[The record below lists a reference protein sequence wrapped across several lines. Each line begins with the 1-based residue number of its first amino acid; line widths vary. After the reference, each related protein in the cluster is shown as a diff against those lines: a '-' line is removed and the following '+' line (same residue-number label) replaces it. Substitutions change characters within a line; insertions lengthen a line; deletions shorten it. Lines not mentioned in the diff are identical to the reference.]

1 MNNFSRESGV
11 LLHLTSLPGP
21 HGIGDLGQSAFQFI
35 DQLEQMGQKLWQIL
49 PSGQPDNCYSPYS
62 TISAFCNNPLLISL
76 DLLCEDGYI
85 EKKELNRCPD
95 FPKEKVDYKAVE
107 LFKIPLLQKAAER
120 FQRNATSDEIKP
132 YQSFCNA
139 NNYWLDDYTLFI
151 ILRSLEDGKQWSD
164 WSEAFAMRDAQTLA
178 QIRLDYYRKIENIK
192 ILQYFFYM
200 QWRGLKEY
208 ANKQGIRIIGDIP
221 IYISYNS
228 ADVWSNRNLF
238 KLDGDGRMMAQ
249 SGCPPDDFIKEGQIW
264 GHPIYNWA
272 QHKDSGYEWWIAR
285 LKYLF
290 EFVNIIRIDHF
301 NGFAKYWEVNVD
313 DSNGMRGQWIE
324 GPGEPFFQAVNT
336 ALGDRPI
343 IAENLGEASINA
355 APIMEKFNIP
365 GIIILQMTFKEKE
378 KPSPVSENMVVY
390 TGTHD
395 NDTIIGRFNS
405 MNSNGHPVQSELE
418 LKAERDRALSFF
430 NSDGSNIH
438 WNFIKLALDS
448 EARMVI
454 TPLQDILGLG
464 TESRMNIPGTVGN
477 NWEWRYSEDLL
488 LPEMVEKMRS
498 LIKNSGRI

>member
-1 MNNFSRESGV
+1 MNHFSRESGV

-35 DQLEQMGQKLWQIL
+35 DQLKQMGQKLWQIL
-49 PSGQPDNCYSPYS
+49 PTGQPDNFYSPYS

-76 DLLCEDGYI
+76 DYLCEAGFIKQED
-85 EKKELNRCPD
+85 LNPFLD
-95 FPKEKVDYKAVE
+95 FSTEKVDFKAVQS
-107 LFKIPLLQKAAER
+107 FKIPLLQKVAEQFR
-120 FQRNATSDEIKP
+120 AKASGKEIR
-132 YQSFCNA
+132 SFRAFCNA

-151 ILRSLEDGKQWSD
+151 ILRDVENGKQWSD
-164 WSEAFAMRDAQTLA
+164 WSEAFAMRDAQTLE

-238 KLDGDGRMMAQ
+238 KLDGDGRMVVQ
-249 SGCPPDDFIKEGQIW
+249 SGCPPDDFFNEGQTW

-290 EFVNIIRIDHF
+290 DFVNIIRIDHF
-301 NGFAKYWEVNVD
+301 NGFAKFWEVIKD
-313 DSNGMRGQWIE
+313 DSNGMRGKWIE
-324 GPGEPFFQAVNT
+324 GPGEPFFEAVNT
-336 ALGDRPI
+336 VLGDCPI
-343 IAENLGEASINA
+343 IAENLGEANIKA
-355 APIMEKFNIP
+355 APIMKKFNIP
-365 GIIILQMTFKEKE
+365 GMIILQMTFKDKE
-378 KPSPVSENMVVY
+378 KPSPVLENMVVY

-395 NDTIIGRFNS
+395 NDTIVGRFNR
-405 MNSNGHPVQSELE
+405 MNLNGHSVQSELE
-418 LKAERDRALSFF
+418 LKPERDRALAFF

-438 WNFIKLALDS
+438 WDFIKLALDS
-448 EARMVI
+448 EARMAI
-454 TPLQDILGLG
+454 IPLQDILGLG

-488 LPEMVEKMRS
+488 LPEIMEKMR
-498 LIKNSGRI
+498 LLTENSGRI